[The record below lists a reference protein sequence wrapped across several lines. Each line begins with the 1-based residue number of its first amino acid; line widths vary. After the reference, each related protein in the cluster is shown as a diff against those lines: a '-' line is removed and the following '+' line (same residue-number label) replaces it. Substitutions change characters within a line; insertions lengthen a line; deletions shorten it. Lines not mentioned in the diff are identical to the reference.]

1 MQAIETDEVREV
13 LKRISNWPA
22 EQRLA
27 LARDILQTLAGGA
40 VPAKAP
46 SRKSLRALLG
56 ALPVAGSPPTDEACA
71 TLLEEERLR
80 KHGR

>member
-1 MQAIETDEVREV
+1 MQATETDEVREV
-13 LKRISNWPA
+13 LKQISGWPA

-27 LARDILQTLAGGA
+27 LARDILQTLAGA

-46 SRKSLRALLG
+46 SRKSLKELLG
-56 ALPVAGSPPTDEACA
+56 ALSVAGSPPTDEACA

-80 KHGR
+80 KYGR

>member
-1 MQAIETDEVREV
+1 MQATETDEVREV
-13 LKRISNWPA
+13 LKRISGWPA

-27 LARDILQTLAGGA
+27 LARDILQTLAGA
-40 VPAKAP
+40 LPAKAS
-46 SRKSLRALLG
+46 SRKSLKDLLG

-71 TLLEEERLR
+71 TWLEEERLR